1 MTRDNYLL
9 LGSIVKIRGISGEV
23 IIRTK
28 IPVRGIKKNLKSLM
42 IQIDGLLVPFSI
54 VSWRFLTET
63 EIIAAFRDINSK
75 DKAEILK
82 EKDVFILRDGITYSF
97 ARKDIHNL
105 SGYKVTDIRIG
116 NIGKTTGIIEVPG
129 NDLLKIKYME
139 REILLPIQKGLILE
153 INNKK
158 KLIRVDLPDGF
169 LKI

>member
-42 IQIDGLLVPFSI
+42 IQIDGLLVPFSV

-82 EKDVFILRDGITYSF
+82 EKDVFILRDEITYSF